1 MTVIAILARQEPAAV
16 GGGVVL
22 RDSADAARVRSEFD
36 AFFRAHHSGL
46 SRLAYIMTGNH
57 ADADDIAA
65 DALASAWQR
74 WDHVMAADHPIAY
87 VRRTVVNMAASRMRR
102 LAGERKR
109 SMLLGPLSQRFQQLP
124 DVGQNLDLQ
133 AAILSL
139 PPRRRACV
147 VLRHVYGLP
156 TLEVAETLGI
166 SEGAVKSQTS
176 KGLDQLRRVLGVVEG
191 TER

>member
-1 MTVIAILARQEPAAV
+1 VAVIDILARQESAAV
-16 GGGVVL
+16 GGGVVS
-22 RDSADAARVRSEFD
+22 RDPAEAARRTEFD
-36 AFFRAHHSGL
+36 AFFRAHHNGL
-46 SRLAYIMTGNH
+46 SRLAYILTGNH

-133 AAILSL
+133 AAILTL

-176 KGLDQLRRVLGVVEG
+176 KGLDQLRRLLGVVEG
-191 TER
+191 TGR